1 MVLWF
6 RRGNTCFGLV
16 QGSWY
21 TASEIVAM
29 SQVVRGMGTS
39 FVTFWSSIFGSW
51 NCSKGIKVKSVC
63 CSSGHRSFTHISI
76 HAYDFWKV
84 PKDWWGWGAAC
95 CWPGESTLWWEGW
108 LFLPLPPH
116 THLWRGERGWG
127 LSSATNGQAVESILP
142 AYWSIHKN
150 PWSMSFAEPP
160 GWWTHGGAKR
170 VTAWRRHTSTSLFSC
185 ILAIHIYHF
194 TVPELYI
201 SIIKWSNSK
210 LPEFCKLL

>member
-51 NCSKGIKVKSVC
+51 NCSKVIKVKSVC

-108 LFLPLPPH
+108 LFCPYPPTPTSGEGRGAGDWVLPPMAKQLNQFCLLTEASTKTPEVWVLLSLQAGEH
-116 THLWRGERGWG
+116 TEVLKGWLPGEGTQAPHSSPASW
-127 LSSATNGQAVESILP
+127 LSIST
-142 AYWSIHKN
+142 
-150 PWSMSFAEPP
+150 
-160 GWWTHGGAKR
+160 
-170 VTAWRRHTSTSLFSC
+170 TSLFQS
-185 ILAIHIYHF
+185 YTF
-194 TVPELYI
+194 P
-201 SIIKWSNSK
+201 
-210 LPEFCKLL
+210 

>member
-1 MVLWF
+1 MLWF
-6 RRGNTCFGLV
+6 GARFLVHSFWNCCNVSSGKRNGNIFRYILVFYLWLLKLLQSDKGEKCLLFLRTQIFHPHLNSCIWLLESSKGLV
-16 QGSWY
+16 GVGGGLLL
-21 TASEIVAM
+21 A
-29 SQVVRGMGTS
+29 RGINLVM
-39 FVTFWSSIFGSW
+39 
-51 NCSKGIKVKSVC
+51 
-63 CSSGHRSFTHISI
+63 RRL
-76 HAYDFWKV
+76 A
-84 PKDWWGWGAAC
+84 
-95 CWPGESTLWWEGW
+95 L
-108 LFLPLPPH
+108 LPLPPH

>member
-51 NCSKGIKVKSVC
+51 NCSKVIKVKSVC

-76 HAYDFWKV
+76 HAYDFWTV
-84 PKDWWGWGAAC
+84 PKDWWGWGAA
-95 CWPGESTLWWEGW
+95 WREMGTGLFWQLHELRWKISEHHKKLPVETTNGTIPSLYKKKKKWEGVKLRELLLNYW
-108 LFLPLPPH
+108 WWASPRCKQGPSISINLWEILFCSVQPKLPL
-116 THLWRGERGWG
+116 
-127 LSSATNGQAVESILP
+127 
-142 AYWSIHKN
+142 
-150 PWSMSFAEPP
+150 
-160 GWWTHGGAKR
+160 
-170 VTAWRRHTSTSLFSC
+170 LF
-185 ILAIHIYHF
+185 
-194 TVPELYI
+194 
-201 SIIKWSNSK
+201 
-210 LPEFCKLL
+210 